1 MDFFLV
7 NCSFQEKMAAD
18 TEHKTGGLFT
28 RNFDSDKRETRDELA
43 GSDRANRDT
52 RMSRDEFRLSSNA

>member
-1 MDFFLV
+1 
-7 NCSFQEKMAAD
+7 MAAD